1 MRKLILPSEINGG
14 VVAPASKSLTIRAL
28 AAALLADGET
38 ELVNTSLSND
48 ALAALHLVR
57 SLGGKIDEVEEIP
70 PPKIYP
76 QSRERD
82 SRQKIKI
89 SGGFPEKNPVPQKGF
104 SLSCG
109 ESALTMRLFAAV
121 VALQPHQV
129 QLRAEGTLRRR
140 PMDMVE
146 RALAQVGVECRMR
159 RGFPPLE
166 IRGPMKPGRVILE
179 ATRTSQVLSGLLL
192 ALPLLDGDSEIK
204 ARGLKSRP
212 YVELTTDLIQKFG
225 INCSGQKVGN
235 DDCFFIPGKQRYRGT
250 KIAIEGD
257 WSAAAFFLVAG
268 ALAGRVKIEGLN
280 PNSKQA
286 DRRIL
291 EALKAAGA
299 KFLWSD
305 GNLVVEKSKLRGF
318 EFDAADCP
326 DLFPPLCVL
335 ALGAEG
341 HSRIWGAGRLIIKES
356 NRAAA
361 LISELTAL
369 GGKIAQEGEAIVVEG
384 GKPCGGE
391 CRSWGDHRV
400 VMAAA
405 VVGLISEEGVKV
417 DGSEAVAK
425 SFPDFFEKLAAC
437 GGKVQ

>member
-1 MRKLILPSEINGG
+1 
-14 VVAPASKSLTIRAL
+14 LTIRAL

-38 ELVNTSLSND
+38 ELVNISLSND

-57 SLGGKIDEVEEIP
+57 SLGGKIEEVEEIP

-76 QSRERD
+76 QSRQRD
-82 SRQKIKI
+82 SRRKIKI

-104 SLSCG
+104 SLACG

-268 ALAGRVKIEGLN
+268 ALAGRVEIKGLN
-280 PNSKQA
+280 PDSKQA

-291 EALKAAGA
+291 EALEAAGA

-305 GNLVVEKSKLRGF
+305 GNLVVEKSNLRGF
-318 EFDAADCP
+318 EFDASDCP

-341 HSRIWGAGRLIIKES
+341 HSRIWGTGRLIIKES

-361 LISELTAL
+361 LTNELTAL

-391 CRSWGDHRV
+391 CRSRGDHRV
-400 VMAAA
+400 AMAAA

-425 SFPDFFEKLAAC
+425 SFPDFFEKLAAFL
-437 GGKVQ
+437 KSSQPVEAKFNE